1 MRENTKMKTITKTG
15 THPPRVQAIN
25 FVRNVYNVSN
35 VLNVHNVQNVNYVH
49 FVQNISNVCNPR
61 SRHGDFFKPPF
72 CTTAKNIYLCV
83 LLASCNQTKTK
94 TITKTKT
101 VER

>member
-15 THPPRVQAIN
+15 THPPRVQAVN
-25 FVRNVYNVSN
+25 FIRNVYNVSN

-61 SRHGDFFKPPF
+61 SRRRGFFQAPILPDGKKYIPLCAFSVHGD
-72 CTTAKNIYLCV
+72 L
-83 LLASCNQTKTK
+83 
-94 TITKTKT
+94 
-101 VER
+101 